1 VPGNFHMLS
10 QTLVNGLLLG
20 GIYGLATIGF
30 SMVWG
35 VMGVINFAHGS
46 YIMIGAYVAY
56 VAFER
61 FGIDPFLSVPI
72 AMAVLFI
79 VGYLVQRLVVNR
91 ILKTGLL
98 LSLALTFGL
107 DLIFIDIF
115 VLLFSS
121 DLRSVKTGYTSSAI
135 ELGSVLIPN
144 VRLAVCVLALALA
157 WGFHEFLARARA
169 GQAILA
175 TALDRETAR
184 LMGINP
190 SKVYALTAGAGAALA
205 GAAGAMSSMLFPISP
220 QLGTGFMGAVFVVTV
235 LGGLGSLGGVILAG
249 FIYGLIQALASAYLG
264 INTQAIVAFAFFL
277 AVLVLRPQGLFG
289 KRFYGENV

>member
-1 VPGNFHMLS
+1 MLS

-79 VGYLVQRLVVNR
+79 VGYVVQRAVVNH

-107 DLIFIDIF
+107 DLIFIDLF
-115 VLLFSS
+115 VLLFTS
-121 DLRSVKTGYTSSAI
+121 DLRSVKTGYTSSALQ
-135 ELGSVLIPN
+135 LGTVLIPN
-144 VRLAVCVLALALA
+144 VRLAVCALALALA
-157 WGFHEFLARARA
+157 WGFHEFLARTRA

-190 SKVYALTAGAGAALA
+190 GKVYALTAGAGAALA

-220 QLGTGFMGAVFVVTV
+220 QLGNSFMGAVFVVTV
-235 LGGLGSLGGVILAG
+235 LGGLGSLGGAILAG
-249 FIYGLIQALASAYLG
+249 FIYGLIQAIASAYFG
-264 INTQAIVAFAFFL
+264 VNTQAIVAFAFFL

-289 KRFYGENV
+289 RRFYGENS

>member
-1 VPGNFHMLS
+1 MLS
-10 QTLVNGLLLG
+10 QTIVNGLLLG

-35 VMGVINFAHGS
+35 VMGVINLAHGA

-61 FGIDPFLSVPI
+61 FGIDPFLSIPI
-72 AMAVLFI
+72 AMAVLF
-79 VGYLVQRLVVNR
+79 VLGYALQRLVINR

-98 LSLALTFGL
+98 LSLALTFGI
-107 DLIFIDIF
+107 DLILVDVI

-121 DLRSVKTGYTSSAI
+121 DLRSVKTSYASSAI
-135 ELGSVLIPN
+135 ELGSVLIPT
-144 VRLAVCVLALALA
+144 VRLAVCGLALFLA
-157 WGFHEFLARARA
+157 WGFHEFLARTRA

-190 SKVYALTAGAGAALA
+190 TTVYALTAGAGAALA
-205 GAAGAMSSMLFPISP
+205 GAAGSLSSMLFPISP
-220 QLGTGFMGAVFVVTV
+220 QLGNSFIGAVFVVTV
-235 LGGLGSLGGVILAG
+235 LGGIGSLGGAILAG
-249 FIYGLIQALASAYLG
+249 FIYGLIQAFASAYLG
-264 INTQAIVAFAFFL
+264 VSTQAIVAFAFFL
-277 AVLVLRPQGLFG
+277 GVLVLRPQGLFG
-289 KRFYGENV
+289 KRFFGENT